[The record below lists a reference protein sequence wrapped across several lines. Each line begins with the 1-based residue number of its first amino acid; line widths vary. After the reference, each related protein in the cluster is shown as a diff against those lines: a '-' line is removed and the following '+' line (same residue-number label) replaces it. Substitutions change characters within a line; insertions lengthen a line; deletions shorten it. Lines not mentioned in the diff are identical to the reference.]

1 MIGRSIIKKILC
13 ASLVATQVFVMSF
26 TTKAVAATHNDDYK
40 WRVFSFQD
48 EEELKAN
55 IISNDMF
62 IFDWAH
68 VADMLGFAWCGGT
81 NYERIGEGFDF
92 ERGTEN
98 GKPVY
103 YLKSHY
109 NSTDSYAEGYRA
121 NERLEMKVSNVRFV
135 MDPSDLEFK
144 KAKITELKP
153 EIDASTYATNEGNSE
168 DTVGITVNDTK
179 IKTVTKTDNFKFGEK
194 IGIKGSVKVGI
205 PFLLENKLETSFETS
220 AEQGWSK
227 AEGNTKTDIVITQY
241 NAKVPAHSRRYV
253 ELVKFKKKSE
263 VPYSAKIY
271 MEYDITF
278 NGFLRWS
285 GNARKDHPEDRPTVS
300 VTLGGKNNMSAT
312 EHLSDLYKHRNIPG
326 YSEWDWKWMK
336 ETYDERCGE
345 GYVENLV
352 NDVTGIRNGGVITG
366 VFTGIDGTHSDIK
379 ACEAE
384 PLDKNPAHNVPVEKN
399 NSKLKVNSTKK

>member
-1 MIGRSIIKKILC
+1 MICRSFIKKILC
-13 ASLVATQVFVMSF
+13 ASFVATQVFTMSL
-26 TTKAVAATHNDDYK
+26 TTTVSAATHNKDCM
-40 WRVFSFQD
+40 WRTFSFED

-62 IFDWAH
+62 IYDWAH
-68 VADMLGFAWCGGT
+68 VANMFGFAWCGGT
-81 NYERIGEGFDF
+81 NYKEIGEGFDF

-109 NSTDSYAEGYRA
+109 NSSDPYAEGYRA
-121 NERLEMKVSNVRFV
+121 NERLEMKVSNVRFI
-135 MDPSDLEFK
+135 MDPSDLEFE

-153 EIDASTYATNEGNSE
+153 EVDASTYATNEGSSE
-168 DTVGITVNDTK
+168 DTVAITVNDTK

-194 IGIKGSVKVGI
+194 IGLKGSVKVGI

-227 AEGNTKTDIVITQY
+227 AEGTTKTDIVITQY

-278 NGFLRWS
+278 KGFLRWS
-285 GNARKDHPEDRPTVS
+285 GNARKDHTEDRPTVT
-300 VTLGGKNNMSAT
+300 VTLGDKNNMSAT
-312 EHLSDLYKHRNIPG
+312 EHLLDLYKHRNIPG

-336 ETYDERCGE
+336 DTYDEKCGE
-345 GYVENLV
+345 GFVEDLV
-352 NDVTGIRNGGVITG
+352 NNVTRTRNGGVITG
-366 VFTGIDGTHSDIK
+366 VFTGIDGTHADIK
-379 ACEAE
+379 ACEPE
-384 PLDKNPAHNVPVEKN
+384 SLDKNPSHKVSES
-399 NSKLKVNSTKK
+399 NSRSNLKVINEKK